1 MKVIVKDFLSFY
13 KVAHFNYGV
22 LITPFTIGLGMI
34 PGNYMSAFFV
44 FIILSM
50 IALSHH
56 YDKLLNAKMYIR
68 IEILLTLSYM
78 IGFIYFIA
86 TGGIMVYIVAMKL
99 FDIFKEYLIRAEST
113 IFHQSMDIIVKK
125 DYTRFY
131 ILGGLFVSTIIF
143 WWFPQKEAIIYS
155 LYYIMI
161 GDSIAFYY
169 KIKMFK
175 SINKV

>member
-1 MKVIVKDFLSFY
+1 MRAIEKDFVNFY
-13 KVAHFNYGV
+13 KIAHFNYGI
-22 LITPFTIGLGMI
+22 LLTPFTIGLGMI

-50 IALSHH
+50 ILLSHH

-68 IEILLTLSYM
+68 IEVMLTLTYM
-78 IGFIYFIA
+78 IGFTYFVI

-113 IFHQSMDIIVKK
+113 IFHGSMDVIVKK

-143 WWFPQKEAIIYS
+143 WWFPQQKAIEYS
-155 LYYIMI
+155 LYYIML

-175 SINKV
+175 TINKV